1 MKAVARV
8 ISVAAVL
15 ILGGIVSPAIAQD
28 WSALPGGRA
37 STDNNF
43 YSGTPSSSLPVA
55 RHFTPGGSITFNA
68 FHTGYIAVVC
78 NVTNPR
84 DFNQSPG
91 WNQLQVTYRDPDG
104 LQGLQGAG
112 LEYQAYVELVRVSKI
127 TGVASV
133 IAKYDSNLLCA
144 GDTESCHGS
153 NDVKNIVVPFSHNFD
168 FENYAYAVYG
178 RLYLGVSIFGL
189 KPALYQV
196 RLQSQ

>member
-15 ILGGIVSPAIAQD
+15 ILGGIVSPVFAQD
-28 WSALPGGRA
+28 WSALPGGCA

-84 DFNQSPG
+84 DFNQS
-91 WNQLQVTYRDPDG
+91 
-104 LQGLQGAG
+104 
-112 LEYQAYVELVRVSKI
+112 LVGI
-127 TGVASV
+127 
-133 IAKYDSNLLCA
+133 
-144 GDTESCHGS
+144 SC
-153 NDVKNIVVPFSHNFD
+153 
-168 FENYAYAVYG
+168 
-178 RLYLGVSIFGL
+178 R
-189 KPALYQV
+189 
-196 RLQSQ
+196 